1 MSNEPKTIR
10 EEISAKL
17 LELRDIDGLGP
28 NRASELL
35 VELSSLLGS
44 INKEVSDR
52 EYWYN
57 LKKMACLKESGIVGK
72 ATIEA
77 NASKEYQDWK
87 EALAYQKAVIEN
99 IRSVKF
105 YLRRAEEEARE
116 GRY

>member
-1 MSNEPKTIR
+1 MSEPQSIR
-10 EEISAKL
+10 EEIGIKL

-28 NRASELL
+28 TRASEVL
-35 VELSSLLGS
+35 VELSSLLGA
-44 INKEVSDR
+44 INKEVADR
-52 EYWYN
+52 EFWYN
-57 LKKMACLKESGIVGK
+57 LKKLACLKESGIVGK

-116 GRY
+116 SRY